1 MWPTISFVKSNAVK
15 ILSIIGIGV
24 PGLIALVV
32 NETEEFRI
40 TRRLKNGDY
49 GIKTPPDEFNIEF
62 CAFNEDLHMIKKSFV
77 TSGNF
82 VGLVGLK
89 STGKSKTLQY
99 LASENNERSIY
110 CEIPIDN
117 YTSIADA
124 IYRRMYDDLFKMPFF
139 LSMLRFDRDRTR
151 RKVVLSVLEN
161 IAKDGKRVRMFVDIV
176 RSGESS
182 PNVVVENVPNLPSL
196 TKPFRAEN
204 FIRETKNLAED
215 KGLIQLMFASNEGLM
230 FEDEAVRE
238 ERLRI
243 FHSNELSLEMS
254 KKYLKAK
261 FNYDCPD
268 DTLLQQIPRTFV
280 SLQGFGLSGNKIK
293 YAVDT
298 LKSHV
303 KKIKKSIT
311 TGDKSSQKRLEA
323 LLSLAL
329 SQSIGFIE
337 IYKIGGLTEE
347 QFIDQFV
354 KTNIFRPN
362 KRDGTYTFQFDAT
375 RLAVKIALGM

>member
-15 ILSIIGIGV
+15 ILSVIGIGV

-49 GIKTPPDEFNIEF
+49 GIKAPPDDEFNIEF

-161 IAKDGKRVRMFVDIV
+161 IAKDGKRVRVFVDIV

-182 PNVVVENVPNLPSL
+182 SNVVVENVPNLPSL

-215 KGLIQLMFASNEGLM
+215 KGLIQLMFASSEGLM

-238 ERLRI
+238 KRLRI

-280 SLQGFGLSGNKIK
+280 RLQGFGGSDNKIE
-293 YAVDT
+293 YAERI
-298 LKSHV
+298 LKRQV
-303 KKIKKSIT
+303 KKITKSIT
-311 TGDKSSQKRLEA
+311 TGEESSQKRLEA

-329 SQSIGFIE
+329 SQSIGFDE
-337 IYKIGGLTEE
+337 IYE
-347 QFIDQFV
+347 FIDQFV

>member
-15 ILSIIGIGV
+15 ILSVIGIGV

-77 TSGNF
+77 RSGNF

-139 LSMLRFDRDRTR
+139 LSMLRFDLDRTR

-161 IAKDGKRVRMFVDIV
+161 IVKDGKRVRVFVDIV

-182 PNVVVENVPNLPSL
+182 SNVVVENVPNLPSL

-215 KGLIQLMFASNEGLM
+215 KGLIQLMFASSEGLM
-230 FEDEAVRE
+230 FEDEANRE
-238 ERLRI
+238 QRLRI
-243 FHSNELSLEMS
+243 FQSNELSLEIS

-280 SLQGFGLSGNKIK
+280 SLQDFGECGNKFE

-298 LKSHV
+298 LDSHV
-303 KKIKKSIT
+303 KKITKSIT
-311 TGDKSSQKRLEA
+311 KDEESSQKRLEA

-337 IYKIGGLTEE
+337 IHKIGGLTEE

-362 KRDGTYTFQFDAT
+362 KRNGTYTFQFDVT

>member
-15 ILSIIGIGV
+15 ILSVIGIGV
-24 PGLIALVV
+24 PGLITLVV

-49 GIKTPPDEFNIEF
+49 GIKAPPDDEFNIEF

-110 CEIPIDN
+110 CEIPIEN

-124 IYRRMYDDLFKMPFF
+124 IYRRMYNDLFKMPFF

-161 IAKDGKRVRMFVDIV
+161 IAKDGKRVRVFVDIV

-182 PNVVVENVPNLPSL
+182 SNVVVENVPNLPSL

-204 FIRETKNLAED
+204 FIREAKNLAED
-215 KGLIQLMFASNEGLM
+215 KGLIQLMFASSEGLM

-238 ERLRI
+238 KRLRI

-280 SLQGFGLSGNKIK
+280 RLQGFGGSDNKIE
-293 YAVDT
+293 YAERI
-298 LKSHV
+298 LKRQV
-303 KKIKKSIT
+303 KKITKSIM
-311 TGDKSSQKRLEA
+311 TGEESSQKRLEA

-329 SQSIGFIE
+329 SQSIGFDE
-337 IYKIGGLTEE
+337 IYE
-347 QFIDQFV
+347 FIDQFV